1 MNQTAMSAVAEYV
14 PDFAGLIARLKDSVP
29 KHCILSKIEDTRPYE
44 CDGLSLYRTLP
55 PVVILPENEEQVVA
69 VLQACKAFNIPIV
82 ARGAGTGLSGG
93 AMPHAQG
100 IVLGLAKL
108 NRIQKI
114 DLKTATAVVQPGVRN
129 LAISEAAAP
138 YGLYYAPDPS
148 SQIACSIGGNIAEN
162 SGGVHCLKY
171 GLTVHNVLKVR
182 LVTIDGDIVELGSEA
197 PDSPGLELLAA
208 FIGSEGML
216 GVVTE
221 VVVKLIPKPASARV
235 IMASFASVEG
245 AGLAVTNIIATGII
259 PAGLEMMDKRAVHM
273 VEPFVKAGYDLEA
286 EAILLCESDG
296 TEEEVEDEIQ
306 RMLDVFQK
314 AGATRLQVS
323 NSEQERLVFWAGR
336 KNAFPAAGRI
346 SPDYYCMDGTIPR
359 RHLGRVLRAI
369 EEMEDEFSLRCANV
383 FHAGDGN
390 LHPLIMF
397 DSNQPNEVERAEK
410 FGAAILELCVQV
422 GGTVTGEH
430 GVGIEKI
437 NQMCVQFT
445 REELDFFCA
454 FKRAFDPYGL
464 LNPDKVIPTLVRCAE
479 YGKMHVHGGEI
490 RFPELPRF

>member
-1 MNQTAMSAVAEYV
+1 MNQTAMNGLATQV
-14 PDFAGLIARLKDSVP
+14 PDFAGLIARLGDDVP
-29 KHCILSKIEDTRPYE
+29 RHCILSKVEDTRAYE

-55 PVVILPENEEQVVA
+55 PVVILPENEAQIIA
-69 VLQACKAFNIPIV
+69 VLKACKAFNVPIV

-114 DLKTATAVVQPGVRN
+114 DPETATAVVQPGVRN
-129 LAISEAAAP
+129 LAISEAAAA

-182 LVTIDGDIVELGSEA
+182 VITIDGDVIELGSEA
-197 PDSPGLELLAA
+197 PDSPGLDLLAA

-216 GVVTE
+216 GLVTE
-221 VVVKLIPKPASARV
+221 VTVKLIPKPASARV
-235 IMASFASVEG
+235 IMASFSSVET
-245 AGLAVTNIIATGII
+245 AGQAVTDIIATGII

-296 TEEEVEDEIQ
+296 TEAEVEDEIK
-306 RMLDVFQK
+306 RMLAVFEQ

-323 NSEQERLVFWAGR
+323 TSEQERLLFWAGR
-336 KNAFPAAGRI
+336 KNAFPAAGRV

-359 RHLGRVLRAI
+359 RHLGRVLGAI
-369 EEMEDEFSLRCANV
+369 EEMEDEFGLRCANV

-445 REELDFFCA
+445 REELDFFSA
-454 FKRAFDPYGL
+454 FKRAFDPYDL
-464 LNPDKVIPTLVRCAE
+464 LNPEKVIPTLVRCAE
-479 YGKMHVHGGEI
+479 YGKMHVHGGAI